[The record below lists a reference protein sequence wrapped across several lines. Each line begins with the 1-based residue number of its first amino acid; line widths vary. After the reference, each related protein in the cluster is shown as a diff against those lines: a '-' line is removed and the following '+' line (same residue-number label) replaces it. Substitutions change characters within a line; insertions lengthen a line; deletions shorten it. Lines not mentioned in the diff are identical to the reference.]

1 MKKTAVEAAL
11 EKSQGDANE
20 GEGKKES
27 EATTE
32 TAAAVEEKKD
42 SLDNVNS
49 EEAHDEVEDAS
60 KSVHLRKPFQRLQF
74 LVRDWQ
80 NFDTEYSEGASQ
92 EVFDKVLEEMQ
103 TYLQGVLRPRNASD
117 LQSTRDQILRC
128 FEKLDCFLLP
138 HPGSSSHHP
147 SIPLLI
153 DLIGVRLW
161 SHEEELRWID

>member
-1 MKKTAVEAAL
+1 MKKTAVETAL
-11 EKSQGDANE
+11 EKSQGDVNE

-27 EATTE
+27 EDNTE
-32 TAAAVEEKKD
+32 VAAAVEEKKD

-49 EEAHDEVEDAS
+49 EETHDEEDTT
-60 KSVHLRKPFQRLQF
+60 KSAHLRKPFQRLQF

-147 SIPLLI
+147 SIALLI
-153 DLIGVRLW
+153 DLIDIRLW
-161 SHEEELRWID
+161 SHEEELRRID